1 METNYDTVTEMK
13 FAEAR
18 HNAKSKVLGARVQY
32 GRCFLCGVKL
42 GNLVFSKYHYNGT
55 ELCRECEKEFP
66 VKGGYK

>member
-18 HNAKSKVLGARVQY
+18 HNAKS
-32 GRCFLCGVKL
+32 LCGVKL